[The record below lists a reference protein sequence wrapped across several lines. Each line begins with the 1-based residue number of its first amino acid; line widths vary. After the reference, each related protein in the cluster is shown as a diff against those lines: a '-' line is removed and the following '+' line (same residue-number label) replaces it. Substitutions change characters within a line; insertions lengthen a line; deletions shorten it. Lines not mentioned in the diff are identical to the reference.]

1 MSNTGTIERYNEA
14 VKEHAFLKNLEPEQ
28 RSVIITM
35 MIDSW
40 LDGTIHGINTMST
53 HAVL

>member
-14 VKEHAFLKNLEPEQ
+14 VKDHAFLASLQPEQ
-28 RSVIITM
+28 RSVIITL

-53 HAVL
+53 PVVP